1 VVVGP
6 LAGFKIGV
14 TADRRA
20 DEQIRLLSSRGAE
33 CVHGEVIKTNPVDTV
48 AALGSATEA
57 LIDDPPELVV
67 LTTGLGVRGWLEAA
81 DSIHLGEQLRDVFAS
96 ALLFARGPKAKG
108 ALATNG
114 FDIATDAPL
123 ARYADV
129 IDTLCSRGVSGSR
142 VAVQLDGAGAA
153 DLCAAI
159 EAEGADVVRVPVYK
173 WSLPADCSAAE
184 RLVRSTAAGRIDA
197 VTFTARPA
205 VENFFE
211 IASHI
216 GLHDEVSE
224 AFATGL
230 AVPFCVGPV
239 CAAGFT
245 DIGLP
250 EPMVPERFRLGAMV
264 QQISMFFA
272 ERAVVVE
279 LAGTSVRVQ
288 GGLAVIDGTT
298 EAWLTEREQAILDV
312 LVERPGVVYS
322 KSDLLR
328 RVWHGTENDEHL
340 VEVTIG
346 RLRQRLGPAS
356 AGIETV
362 MRRGYRASAS

>member
-1 VVVGP
+1 MVNGP
-6 LAGFKIGV
+6 LAGFKIGI

-20 DEQIRLLSSRGAE
+20 DEQIRLLAARGAD
-33 CVHGEVIKTNPVDTV
+33 CFHGPVIKTNPVDTV
-48 AALGSATEA
+48 AALGTATQA
-57 LIDDPPELVV
+57 LIDDPPELIV

-81 DSIHLGEQLRDVFAS
+81 DSMHLGERLREVFEGAS
-96 ALLFARGPKAKG
+96 LFARGPKAKG

-123 ARYADV
+123 SLYAEV
-129 IDTLCSRGVSGSR
+129 IETLRARGVAGVR
-142 VAVQLDGAGAA
+142 VAVQLDGSGAGG
-153 DLCAAI
+153 LCDAI

-173 WSLPADCSAAE
+173 WSLPEDCGAAE
-184 RLVRSTAAGRIDA
+184 RLIRATIEGRVDA
-197 VTFTARPA
+197 VTFTAKPA
-205 VENFFE
+205 VENLFE
-211 IASHI
+211 IAGHI
-216 GLHDEVSE
+216 GLHDDLAE

-230 AVPFCVGPV
+230 VVAFCVGPV
-239 CAAGFT
+239 CATGLT
-245 DIGLP
+245 DLGLP

-264 QQISMFFA
+264 QQLSQHFGA
-272 ERAVVVE
+272 QAVTIE
-279 LAGTSVRVQ
+279 LAGTLVRVQ
-288 GGLAVIDGTT
+288 GRLAEIEGADD
-298 EAWLTEREQAILDV
+298 AWLTEREQAILDV
-312 LVERPGVVYS
+312 LIERPGTVHS